1 MKKTLYLIITIVLFL
16 GKTSFAQITGNTT
29 QISELLNQYYAVKDA
44 LVSNNATMAAQKSS
58 RFLKSL
64 NEIDTKQLPEAS
76 RSALLKDAANIS
88 KTKDLKKQRE
98 LFSSFSD
105 NMFALAKTTK
115 LSAEP
120 IYIAYCP
127 MKKASWLSKE
137 AAIKNP
143 YYGSSM
149 LTCGNIA
156 ETIK

>member
-1 MKKTLYLIITIVLFL
+1 MRKIFFLITTIILTI
-16 GKTSFAQITGNTT
+16 GHGSFAQNAINTT
-29 QISELLNQYYAVKDA
+29 QISELLNKYYAVKDA
-44 LVSNNATMAAQKSS
+44 LVSSNAAMAAQKSIEFQRS
-58 RFLKSL
+58 ID
-64 NEIDTKQLPEAS
+64 EIDGKQLPES
-76 RSALLKDAANIS
+76 NRSALLKDAANIS

-120 IYIAYCP
+120 IYKAYCP
-127 MKKASWLSKE
+127 MKKASWLSKD

-156 ETIK
+156 EIIK